1 MRIDIYSKYKVKF
14 YSKCS
19 YISTEDSEPGDIVF
33 KEAKYTKEYTMD
45 GGRFLDFLG
54 KKLLD
59 NDTSEFLIEDNKIII
74 IETFN
79 PNTGEG
85 CTTKIEFERI
95 EESE

>member
-1 MRIDIYSKYKVKF
+1 MRIDIYSKYKVKV
-14 YSKCS
+14 YSEWS

-33 KEAKYTKEYTMD
+33 REDKHTKEYTMD

-59 NDTSEFLIEDNKIII
+59 NDTSEFLIKDNKIT

-85 CTTKIEFERI
+85 STTKIEFERI
-95 EESE
+95 EKSE